1 LAVANDSDIK
11 NSGKTQQKQTDAQET
26 RGIILSTAVSLF
38 SEMGFNGVS
47 MRVLA
52 KAVKITPAALYYYFP
67 TKKDLHKAAVLYS
80 YKDRDVPAVA
90 MLAVNDAEQNPLL
103 ILEKFILRLSER
115 FYRDEEFMRLVQWT
129 LLDAEH
135 DENIRNVIVEV
146 VYQSHFS
153 SLQKFLEHLAPKKDC
168 YMLATFIFGMV
179 MQNYFTLPIR
189 KHLAGH
195 QMEKEDP
202 KEVTSRIMQ
211 LLKNGMSGKT

>member
-1 LAVANDSDIK
+1 MIALNDSESK
-11 NSGKTQQKQTDAQET
+11 KTGKTSPKLENAQET
-26 RGIILSTAVSLF
+26 RDIILSTAVSLF
-38 SEMGFNGVS
+38 SKMGFNGVS

-52 KAVKITPAALYYYFP
+52 KAVNITPAALYYYFP

-103 ILEKFILRLSER
+103 VLEKFIYRLSER
-115 FYRDEEFMRLVQWT
+115 FYRDEQFMRLVQWT

-146 VYQSHFS
+146 VYQSHFA
-153 SLQKFLEHLAPKKDC
+153 SLQKFLEQLAPKKDC

-189 KHLAGH
+189 KHITDH
-195 QMEKEDP
+195 QMEMEEP
-202 KEVTSRIMQ
+202 HEVTRRVMQ
-211 LLKNGMSGKT
+211 LLNNGMSGKT